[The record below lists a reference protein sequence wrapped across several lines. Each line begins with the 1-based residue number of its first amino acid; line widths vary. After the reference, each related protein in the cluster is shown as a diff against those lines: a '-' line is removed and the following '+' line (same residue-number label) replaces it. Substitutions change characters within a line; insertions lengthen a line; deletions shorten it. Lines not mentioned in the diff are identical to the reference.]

1 MRSPEKTLP
10 GRRVRKS
17 HFRIGVHVGDVIVQ
31 GENLF
36 GDGVNI
42 AARLEALAE
51 PGGICI
57 SGMVRDQIGTK
68 LPIAFTDLGEQQ
80 VKNIAQPIRVYRVAA
95 GEDASRPQRGHSPRP
110 CRTSRRSRCCL
121 SPT

>member
-1 MRSPEKTLP
+1 MSATSSC
-10 GRRVRKS
+10 G
-17 HFRIGVHVGDVIVQ
+17 

-57 SGMVRDQIGTK
+57 SGTVRDHIGSK
-68 LPIAFTDLGEQQ
+68 LPIALTDLGEQQ
-80 VKNIAQPIRVYRVAA
+80 VKNIAQPIRAYRFVA
-95 GEDASRPQRGHSPRP
+95 
-110 CRTSRRSRCCL
+110 TSVTAVTALAL
-121 SPT
+121 SLPDKPSVAVLAFTNMSSDPEQ

>member
-1 MRSPEKTLP
+1 MR
-10 GRRVRKS
+10 
-17 HFRIGVHVGDVIVQ
+17 FRIGVHVGDVLVQ

-57 SGMVRDQIGTK
+57 SGTVRDQIGTK
-68 LPIAFTDLGEQQ
+68 LPVAFTDLGEQQ
-80 VKNIAQPIRVYRVAA
+80 VKNIARPIRAYHVRGESSTPTEAA
-95 GEDASRPQRGHSPRP
+95 LFTRAEPSM
-110 CRTSRRSRCCL
+110 
-121 SPT
+121 